1 MLWLFAPLAIIPAWI
16 AWDKHK
22 SKQTVGRYVP
32 DSNPFQETKT
42 DNLDR
47 QRELYD
53 LYMNKMQD
61 AYGTDLTGFT
71 DFQRENM
78 VKNRLA
84 SEGYTYNVMYSYSA
98 MPKDTKKG
106 YGNNTLDQ
114 KMKAYADHEFT
125 EVLLSGDRETV
136 RGFCSRHRNHGYF
149 EGLFQFGD
157 VDTWLQGLY
166 SSLFERKQQSKVN
179 DPYCIP
185 GCLMDSV
192 TRGFTIPV
200 FVYLNGCLLHHNFDE
215 ALIVLNYYSIAECI
229 KNALKKGRIEMGR
242 ETLAGL
248 FLYGR
253 FIDILNRRYFWGKQ
267 QLHCDLDKIK
277 ACEEDITILPQYPYQ
292 LENPITH
299 KVMIALSYPIY
310 DKMYLNFMAE
320 FQKPIEDF
328 LIRYLTEN
336 DIPVNKEWKYVRF
349 EEYTCLMRS
358 LIKKYRSEDLPFYRN
373 TDFLKEAKALQEQ
386 YPHWASEKI
395 TAPEYGMN
403 CDIQQYLHDMA

>member
-22 SKQTVGRYVP
+22 PKQTASRYVP

-61 AYGTDLTGFT
+61 SYGTDLAGYT

-78 VKNRLA
+78 VKRKMS

-114 KMKAYADHEFT
+114 KMEAYADHEFT
-125 EVLLSGDRETV
+125 KVLLSGDRETV
-136 RGFCSRHRNHGYF
+136 RSFCSRHRNHGYF
-149 EGLFQFGD
+149 EGLFRFGN
-157 VDTWLQGLY
+157 VDTWLHGISQEN
-166 SSLFERKQQSKVN
+166 FECKSPLGVN
-179 DPYCIP
+179 DLYLLSDCI
-185 GCLMDSV
+185 MDWANHACAV
-192 TRGFTIPV
+192 PV
-200 FVYLNGCLLHHNFDE
+200 LVYLNGCLLHHNFDE
-215 ALIVLNYYSIAECI
+215 ALVVLNYYSIADYM
-229 KNALKKGRIEMGR
+229 KNALRQGKSGISR
-242 ETLAGL
+242 EILVGL
-248 FLYGR
+248 SVYKR
-253 FIDILNRRYFWGKQ
+253 FIDILNRTHFWGKQ

-277 ACEEDITILPQYPYQ
+277 AGEKDITILPQYPYQ

-299 KVMIALSYPIY
+299 KVMIALSHPIY
-310 DKMYLNFMAE
+310 DKVYFNFMVE
-320 FQKPIEDF
+320 FQKPIEEF

-403 CDIQQYLHDMA
+403 CDIQQYLQK